1 MRRPFNRALHAT
13 LSGWLVGMLAMG
25 PAAAQQQ
32 HVPLRL
38 IPRTL
43 PAAASPRI
51 AVVAIP
57 LDPSLEG
64 EALKLSH
71 WAEQAVARSGRLEL
85 VRLTDA
91 LDATGASAREAKA
104 VEGNA
109 AYKEGAKAYDEL
121 DTVKALQSFD
131 KAVRAYEQADLSRAF
146 ALLSRARVMKAASQ
160 VANGENKAAELEM
173 RAVLAVDPRAQFNP
187 NFFPPEEVAFVEK
200 ERKAQLAGA
209 EATLSVRTQ
218 PVAAQVF
225 VDGAF
230 RGVSP
235 VTLTGLT
242 RADHYVT
249 LVAPGYSVL
258 EGKAREGE
266 ASFSLTRLPVQQRT
280 EALMERIAKEPD
292 GEDRDKALRELG
304 ALAGVQQVLALLV
317 RGGPGNAP
325 LSVTGLRLD
334 VADGH
339 NLAYAV
345 GPQVPRGDAM
355 ATGSEAFLTGL
366 VAQDAAKVGG
376 KPTTHFTGGGGVS
389 RRTVGYVLLATG
401 VALLAGG
408 IYFGL
413 EASSKSDAFK
423 TAPQGSTRAEDLKS
437 TGKTYALVADV
448 GVLAGLVSAG
458 AGGYLAFYK
467 GGSGSSS
474 QAAPS
479 PAARRDVQARDPKP
493 IDQALPMPPPP
504 ARTEPAPKANATS
517 TPPAATP
524 PPAKAAPAA
533 VTPPPEVVPAFEPP
547 PTPPPPAKKLTRKE
561 REAEA
566 RREREEEARLKKE
579 QREQEEQRKR
589 DEEAKRK
596 RDEEEKRK
604 REDEEKRKRDEE
616 KKQRPKLDEDDLRN
630 Y

>member
-38 IPRTL
+38 MPRTL
-43 PAAASPRI
+43 PSATGPRV

-57 LDPSLEG
+57 VDASLEG
-64 EALKLSH
+64 EALALAH

-91 LDATGASAREAKA
+91 LDPQGVSARQAKA

-109 AYKEGAKAYDEL
+109 AFKDGAKAYDEL

-131 KAVRAYEQADLSRAF
+131 KAVKDYEQADLSRAF
-146 ALLSRARVMKAASQ
+146 PLLSRARVMKAATQ

-173 RAVLAVDPRAQFNP
+173 RGVLAVDPRATFNP

-200 ERKAQLAGA
+200 ERKAQLDGA
-209 EATLSVRTQ
+209 QATLSVRTQ
-218 PVAAQVF
+218 PAPAQVF
-225 VDGAF
+225 VDGTY

-235 VTLTGLT
+235 LALTGLT

-249 LVAPGYSVL
+249 LVAPGYAVT
-258 EGKAREGE
+258 EGRAREGE
-266 ASFSLTRLPVQQRT
+266 SSFTLTKLPVQQRYA
-280 EALMERIAKEPD
+280 ALVERIAKNPD
-292 GEDRDKALRELG
+292 DEERDKALQELG
-304 ALAGVQQVLALLV
+304 ALAGVPQVLALMV

-325 LSVTGLRLD
+325 LTVTGLRMD

-339 NLAYAV
+339 NQAYAL
-345 GPQVPRGDAM
+345 GQVPRGDAM
-355 ATGSEAFLTGL
+355 ATGSEALLTGL
-366 VAQDAAKVGG
+366 VAQDAARVDG
-376 KPTTHFTGGGGVS
+376 KPVKHFADGGGVS
-389 RRTVGYVLLATG
+389 RRTAGYVLLATG

-437 TGKTYALVADV
+437 TGKTYALVADI

-458 AGGYLAFYK
+458 AGSYLAFYK
-467 GGSGSSS
+467 KGGGSASTSTPTS
-474 QAAPS
+474 TPSERAAP
-479 PAARRDVQARDPKP
+479 AREEKP
-493 IDQALPMPPPP
+493 MKEALPMPPPP
-504 ARTEPAPKANATS
+504 PAAKTEPAPKANATS
-517 TPPAATP
+517 T
-524 PPAKAAPAA
+524 
-533 VTPPPEVVPAFEPP
+533 
-547 PTPPPPAKKLTRKE
+547 
-561 REAEA
+561 
-566 RREREEEARLKKE
+566 
-579 QREQEEQRKR
+579 
-589 DEEAKRK
+589 
-596 RDEEEKRK
+596 
-604 REDEEKRKRDEE
+604 
-616 KKQRPKLDEDDLRN
+616 
-630 Y
+630 

>member
-1 MRRPFNRALHAT
+1 MQRPFKRALHAT
-13 LSGWLVGMLAMG
+13 LSGWLVGMLALG
-25 PAAAQQQ
+25 PAAAAQQ

-43 PAAASPRI
+43 PAAAGPRV

-64 EALKLSH
+64 EALKLAH

-85 VRLTDA
+85 VRLADA
-91 LDATGASAREAKA
+91 LDAQGASAREAKA

-131 KAVRAYEQADLSRAF
+131 KAVRAYEQSDLSRAF

-160 VANGENKAAELEM
+160 LANGENKAAELEM
-173 RAVLAVDPRAQFNP
+173 RSVLAVDPRAQFNP
-187 NFFPPEEVAFVEK
+187 NFFPPEAVAFVEK
-200 ERKAQLAGA
+200 ERKAQLDGA
-209 EATLSVRTQ
+209 EASLSVRTQ
-218 PVAAQVF
+218 PVPAQVF

-235 VTLTGLT
+235 LTLTGLT

-249 LVAPGYSVL
+249 LVAPGYAIQ
-258 EGKAREGE
+258 EGRAREGD
-266 ASFSLTRLPVQQRT
+266 AAFTLTPLPVQQRMN
-280 EALMERIAKEPD
+280 ALVARIAKEPD
-292 GEDRDKALRELG
+292 GEERDKALRELG
-304 ALAGVQQVLALLV
+304 ALAGVPQVLALLV

-325 LSVTGLRLD
+325 LNVTGVRLD
-334 VADGH
+334 VTDGH
-339 NLAYAV
+339 NLAYGM

-355 ATGSEAFLTGL
+355 ATGSESFLTGL
-366 VAQDAAKVGG
+366 VAQDAARVGG
-376 KPTTHFTGGGGVS
+376 KPTTHFTGGGSVS

-458 AGGYLAFYK
+458 AGGYLAFYNK
-467 GGSGSSS
+467 GGSGS
-474 QAAPS
+474 AS
-479 PAARRDVQARDPKP
+479 PATPSRTPARDVQARDAKP

-524 PPAKAAPAA
+524 A
-533 VTPPPEVVPAFEPP
+533 TPPPAAAPPAEPVPAFEPP
-547 PTPPPPAKKLTRKE
+547 STPPPAPPARKLTRKE

-566 RREREEEARLKKE
+566 RRQREEEARLKKE

-589 DEEAKRK
+589 DEEARRK

-604 REDEEKRKRDEE
+604 REEEEKRKRDEE

>member
-38 IPRTL
+38 MPRTL
-43 PAAASPRI
+43 PAAAGPRV

-57 LDPSLEG
+57 VDASLEG
-64 EALKLSH
+64 EALALAH

-91 LDATGASAREAKA
+91 LDAQGASARQTKA

-109 AYKEGAKAYDEL
+109 AFKDGAKAYDEL

-146 ALLSRARVMKAASQ
+146 GLLSRARVMKAATQ

-173 RAVLAVDPRAQFNP
+173 RAVLAVDPRATFNP

-200 ERKAQLAGA
+200 ERKAQLSSA
-209 EATLSVRTQ
+209 EAALSVRTL
-218 PVAAQVF
+218 PGPAQVF
-225 VDGAF
+225 VDGAY

-235 VTLTGLT
+235 LALTGLT

-249 LVAPGYSVL
+249 LVAPGYAVT
-258 EGKAREGE
+258 EGRAREGE
-266 ASFSLTRLPVQQRT
+266 ASFTLARLPVQQRYA
-280 EALMERIAKEPD
+280 ALVERIAKNPD
-292 GEDRDKALRELG
+292 EEDRDKALQELG
-304 ALAGVQQVLALLV
+304 VLADVPQVLALLV
-317 RGGPGNAP
+317 RGGPGNTP
-325 LSVTGLRLD
+325 LTVTGLRMD

-339 NLAYAV
+339 NLAYAL
-345 GPQVPRGDAM
+345 GQVPRGDAM
-355 ATGSEAFLTGL
+355 ATGSEALLTGL
-366 VAQDAAKVGG
+366 VSEDAARVGG
-376 KPTTHFTGGGGVS
+376 KPVKHFSGGGSVS
-389 RRTVGYVLLATG
+389 RRTAGYVLLATG

-423 TAPQGSTRAEDLKS
+423 TAPQGSSRAEDLKN

-458 AGGYLAFYK
+458 AGSYLAFYK
-467 GGSGSSS
+467 KGGGSSS
-474 QAAPS
+474 SAP
-479 PAARRDVQARDPKP
+479 PAKSAPRAEPVREVKP
-493 IDQALPMPPPP
+493 MEKALPMPPPP
-504 ARTEPAPKANATS
+504 PAAHTEPAAPKANPAS
-517 TPPAATP
+517 TPAPEKPVAP
-524 PPAKAAPAA
+524 PP
-533 VTPPPEVVPAFEPP
+533 PPPAFEPP
-547 PTPPPPAKKLTRKE
+547 PQAPPPPPPAKKLTRKE

-566 RREREEEARLKKE
+566 KRQREEEARLK
-579 QREQEEQRKR
+579 REEEQRKKEEEAKR
-589 DEEAKRK
+589 KQEEEAKHKREEEEKRQREEEAKRK
-596 RDEEEKRK
+596 REEEKK
-604 REDEEKRKRDEE
+604 
-616 KKQRPKLDEDDLRN
+616 RPKLDDDDLRN

>member
-38 IPRTL
+38 MPRTL
-43 PAAASPRI
+43 PSATGPRV

-57 LDPSLEG
+57 VDASLEG
-64 EALKLSH
+64 EALALAH

-91 LDATGASAREAKA
+91 LDPQGASARQAKA

-109 AYKEGAKAYDEL
+109 ALKDGLKAYDEL

-131 KAVRAYEQADLSRAF
+131 KAVKDYEQADLSRAF
-146 ALLSRARVMKAASQ
+146 PLLSRARVMKAATQ

-173 RAVLAVDPRAQFNP
+173 RGVLAVDPRATFNP

-200 ERKAQLAGA
+200 ERKAQLDGA
-209 EATLSVRTQ
+209 QATLSVRTQ

-225 VDGAF
+225 VDGAY

-235 VTLTGLT
+235 LALTGLT

-249 LVAPGYSVL
+249 LVAPGYVVT
-258 EGKAREGE
+258 EGRAREGE
-266 ASFSLTRLPVQQRT
+266 SSFTLTKLPVQQRYA
-280 EALMERIAKEPD
+280 ALVERIAKNPD
-292 GEDRDKALRELG
+292 DEERDKALQELG
-304 ALAGVQQVLALLV
+304 ALAGVPQVLALVV

-325 LSVTGLRLD
+325 LTVTGLRMD

-339 NLAYAV
+339 NQAYAL
-345 GPQVPRGDAM
+345 GQVPRGDAM
-355 ATGSEAFLTGL
+355 ATGSEALLTGL
-366 VAQDAAKVGG
+366 VAQDAARVDG
-376 KPTTHFTGGGGVS
+376 KPVKHFAGGGGVS
-389 RRTVGYVLLATG
+389 RRTAGYVLLATG

-413 EASSKSDAFK
+413 EASSKADAFK

-437 TGKTYALVADV
+437 TGKTYALVADI

-458 AGGYLAFYK
+458 AGSYLAFYK
-467 GGSGSSS
+467 KGGGSSS
-474 QAAPS
+474 SSPPASTPPARAAP
-479 PAARRDVQARDPKP
+479 AREEKP
-493 IDQALPMPPPP
+493 MKEALPMPPPP
-504 ARTEPAPKANATS
+504 PAAKTEPAPKANATS
-517 TPPAATP
+517 TPAPEQAPAKTP
-524 PPAKAAPAA
+524 PP
-533 VTPPPEVVPAFEPP
+533 PAFEPP
-547 PTPPPPAKKLTRKE
+547 PEPPPAPPAKKLTRKE

-566 RREREEEARLKKE
+566 KRQREEAARLK
-579 QREQEEQRKR
+579 REEEQRKKDEEAQR
-589 DEEAKRK
+589 KQQEEAKRKADEEAKRK
-596 RDEEEKRK
+596 AEEDAKRK
-604 REDEEKRKRDEE
+604 REEE
-616 KKQRPKLDEDDLRN
+616 KKRPKLDEDDLRN

>member
-38 IPRTL
+38 MPRTL
-43 PAAASPRI
+43 PAAAGPRV

-57 LDPSLEG
+57 VDASLEG
-64 EALKLSH
+64 EALALTH

-91 LDATGASAREAKA
+91 LDAQGAAARQAKA

-109 AYKEGAKAYDEL
+109 AFKDGAKAYDEL

-131 KAVRAYEQADLSRAF
+131 KAVKSYEQADLSRAF
-146 ALLSRARVMKAASQ
+146 PLLSRARVMKAATQ

-173 RAVLAVDPRAQFNP
+173 RGVLAVDPRATFNP
-187 NFFPPEEVAFVEK
+187 NFFPPEQVAFVEK
-200 ERKAQLAGA
+200 ERKAQLDGA
-209 EATLSVRTQ
+209 QATLHVTTQ
-218 PVAAQVF
+218 PAAQVF
-225 VDGAF
+225 VDGTY

-235 VTLTGLT
+235 LALTGLT

-249 LVAPGYSVL
+249 LLAPGYTVT
-258 EGKAREGE
+258 EGRAREGE
-266 ASFSLTRLPVQQRT
+266 ASFSLTKLPVQQRYA
-280 EALMERIAKEPD
+280 ALVERIAKNPD
-292 GEDRDKALRELG
+292 DEERDQALQELG
-304 ALAGVQQVLALLV
+304 VLAGVPQVLALLV

-325 LSVTGLRLD
+325 LTVTGLRMD

-339 NLAYAV
+339 NVAYAL
-345 GPQVPRGDAM
+345 GQVPRGDAM
-355 ATGSEAFLTGL
+355 ATGSEALLTGL
-366 VAQDAAKVGG
+366 VAQDAARVDG
-376 KPTTHFTGGGGVS
+376 KPVKHFASGGGVS
-389 RRTVGYVLLATG
+389 RKTAGYVLLATG

-413 EASSKSDAFK
+413 ESSSKADAFK

-437 TGKTYALVADV
+437 TGKTYALVADI

-458 AGGYLAFYK
+458 AGSYLAFYK
-467 GGSGSSS
+467 KGGGSSS
-474 QAAPS
+474 STPASPPAQKAAP
-479 PAARRDVQARDPKP
+479 ARESKP
-493 IDQALPMPPPP
+493 LDEALPMPPPP
-504 ARTEPAPKANATS
+504 AAKTEPAPKANATP
-517 TPPAATP
+517 TPATEPAPEKAP
-524 PPAKAAPAA
+524 PPP
-533 VTPPPEVVPAFEPP
+533 VFEPP
-547 PTPPPPAKKLTRKE
+547 PTPPPAPPAKKMTRKE

-566 RREREEEARLKKE
+566 RRQREEEARLKREEE
-579 QREQEEQRKR
+579 QRKKEEEAQRKR

-596 RDEEEKRK
+596 ADEEAKRKAEEEARRKREEEKK
-604 REDEEKRKRDEE
+604 
-616 KKQRPKLDEDDLRN
+616 RPKLDEDDLRN

>member
-25 PAAAQQQ
+25 PAFAQQQ

-38 IPRTL
+38 MPRTL
-43 PAAASPRI
+43 PAATGPRV

-57 LDPSLEG
+57 VEASLEG
-64 EALKLSH
+64 EAQALAH
-71 WAEQAVARSGRLEL
+71 WAEQAVARSGRMEL

-91 LDATGASAREAKA
+91 LDAQGAAARQAKA

-109 AYKEGAKAYDEL
+109 AFKDGAKAYDEL

-131 KAVRAYEQADLSRAF
+131 KAVKAYEQADLSRAF
-146 ALLSRARVMKAASQ
+146 PLLSRARVMKAATQ

-173 RAVLAVDPRAQFNP
+173 RGVLAVDPRATFNP

-200 ERKAQLAGA
+200 ERKAQLDGA
-209 EATLSVRTQ
+209 QATLNVRTQ
-218 PVAAQVF
+218 PAGAQVF
-225 VDGAF
+225 VDGTY

-235 VTLTGLT
+235 LSLTGLT

-249 LVAPGYSVL
+249 LLAPGYAVT
-258 EGKAREGE
+258 EGRAREGD
-266 ASFSLTRLPVQQRT
+266 ASFTLTKLPVQQRY
-280 EALMERIAKEPD
+280 AAIVDRIAKNPD
-292 GEDRDKALRELG
+292 DEERDQALQELG
-304 ALAGVQQVLALLV
+304 ALAGVPQVLALVV

-325 LSVTGLRLD
+325 LTVTGLRMD

-339 NLAYAV
+339 NQAYAL
-345 GPQVPRGDAM
+345 GQVPRGEAM
-355 ATGSEAFLTGL
+355 ATGSEALLTGL
-366 VAQDAAKVGG
+366 VAQDAARVDG
-376 KPTTHFTGGGGVS
+376 KPVKHFAGGGGVS
-389 RRTVGYVLLATG
+389 RQTAGYVLLATG

-437 TGKTYALVADV
+437 TGKTYALVADI

-458 AGGYLAFYK
+458 AGSYLAFYK
-467 GGSGSSS
+467 KKGGGSSS
-474 QAAPS
+474 SAPASTPSERAAP
-479 PAARRDVQARDPKP
+479 ARDEKP
-493 IDQALPMPPPP
+493 MKEALPMPPP
-504 ARTEPAPKANATS
+504 S
-517 TPPAATP
+517 Q
-524 PPAKAAPAA
+524 
-533 VTPPPEVVPAFEPP
+533 
-547 PTPPPPAKKLTRKE
+547 PAKKMTRKE

-566 RREREEEARLKKE
+566 RRQREEAARLK
-579 QREQEEQRKR
+579 REEEQRKKEEEEAKR
-589 DEEAKRK
+589 KADEEAKRK
-596 RDEEEKRK
+596 AEEDARRKREEEKK
-604 REDEEKRKRDEE
+604 
-616 KKQRPKLDEDDLRN
+616 RPKLDEDDLRN

>member
-25 PAAAQQQ
+25 PAFAQQQ

-38 IPRTL
+38 MPRTL
-43 PAAASPRI
+43 PAAAGPRV

-57 LDPSLEG
+57 VDASLEG
-64 EALKLSH
+64 EAQALAH
-71 WAEQAVARSGRLEL
+71 WAEQAVARSGRMEL

-91 LDATGASAREAKA
+91 LDAQGAAARQAKA

-109 AYKEGAKAYDEL
+109 AFKDGAKAYDEL

-131 KAVRAYEQADLSRAF
+131 KAVKAYEQADLSRAF
-146 ALLSRARVMKAASQ
+146 PLLSRARVMKAATQ

-173 RAVLAVDPRAQFNP
+173 RGVLAVDPRATFNP

-200 ERKAQLAGA
+200 ERKAQLDGA
-209 EATLSVRTQ
+209 QATLNVRTQ
-218 PVAAQVF
+218 PAGAQVF
-225 VDGAF
+225 VDGTY

-235 VTLTGLT
+235 LSLTGLT

-249 LVAPGYSVL
+249 LVAPGYAVT
-258 EGKAREGE
+258 EGRAREGD
-266 ASFSLTRLPVQQRT
+266 ASFTLSKLPVQPRY
-280 EALMERIAKEPD
+280 AAIVERIAKNPD
-292 GEDRDKALRELG
+292 DEERDQALQELG
-304 ALAGVQQVLALLV
+304 VLAGVPQVLALLV

-325 LSVTGLRLD
+325 LTVTGLRMD

-339 NLAYAV
+339 NQAYAL
-345 GPQVPRGDAM
+345 GQVPRGEAM
-355 ATGSEAFLTGL
+355 ATGSEALLTGL
-366 VAQDAAKVGG
+366 VAQDAARVDG
-376 KPTTHFTGGGGVS
+376 KPVKHFAGGGGVS
-389 RRTVGYVLLATG
+389 RQTAGYVLLATG

-437 TGKTYALVADV
+437 TGKTYALVADI

-458 AGGYLAFYK
+458 AGSYLAFYK
-467 GGSGSSS
+467 KKGGGSSS
-474 QAAPS
+474 SAPASAPVERAAPV
-479 PAARRDVQARDPKP
+479 RETKP
-493 IDQALPMPPPP
+493 MDQALPMPPPP
-504 ARTEPAPKANATS
+504 PATKTEPAPKANATS
-517 TPPAATP
+517 TPAPKEEPAPVNNP
-524 PPAKAAPAA
+524 PPP
-533 VTPPPEVVPAFEPP
+533 VFEPP
-547 PTPPPPAKKLTRKE
+547 PQPPPSQPAKKMTRKE

-566 RREREEEARLKKE
+566 RRQREEAARLK
-579 QREQEEQRKR
+579 REEEQRKKEEEAQR
-589 DEEAKRK
+589 KQEEEAKRKADEEAKRK
-596 RDEEEKRK
+596 AEEEARRKREEEKK
-604 REDEEKRKRDEE
+604 
-616 KKQRPKLDEDDLRN
+616 RPKLDEDDLRN